1 MFVKKVNNDKIRI
14 IMKLLRDF
22 KKITRSDASIAG
34 GKGASLGEM
43 TSAGISVP
51 QGFVV
56 LSSAFEKFLENSD
69 LNVEIDSILHSVNHK
84 EMRTVENASEK
95 IKDLIL
101 KAKMPQDIKEEITK
115 EFKKLKSQFVAV
127 RSSATAEDSSSAAW
141 AGQLDSFLNTT
152 EKTLLA
158 NVQKCWASLFT
169 PRAIFYR
176 FEKGLHNS
184 KISVAVVIQKMIES
198 EVSGIAFSVHP
209 VTQDRNQMIIEA
221 GYGLGE
227 AVVSGQIT
235 PDSYVIE
242 KNPRRI
248 IDKNIS
254 RQERGIY
261 RKLKEGGNEW
271 QNIPQDKGK
280 KQKLSDEQ
288 IMELSELIIQIENHY
303 NSPQD
308 IEWALEKNKFY
319 ITQSRPI
326 TTLGKEIDSRPLLK
340 IITREAPLIG
350 VESWYQGIVK
360 ETENFFGIKFPEN
373 FFIFKRGTVESW
385 RDSIQLEKIPVE
397 LSKWAKENPTRLVE
411 GLKRQKATLKLIKS
425 IRNKSNNTEEEILV
439 NLSKIRDSFR
449 KGIPGIVVTYLM
461 PLWQEVF
468 ASNKGIKLFDKQLIK
483 QCVEW
488 RKETDPFFDQSIETI
503 FQLLAQ
509 LVKVTNWDSGLV
521 NYIRYDELTSA
532 LKTRKINKDDL
543 SHRKK
548 SVFAYI
554 DGQLIFEE
562 NFYEELAKRGLS
574 LPGDTPPDSK
584 DIKGVSANRGFAN
597 GKVKVVFIRE
607 ELNKVDEGDILIAPM
622 TTPWYM
628 PAMKK
633 AAAIVTDEGGITCH
647 AAIISRELGKPC
659 IIGTKIA
666 TKVLHDGD
674 LVEVDA
680 DNGVVR
686 ILEK

>member
-1 MFVKKVNNDKIRI
+1 
-14 IMKLLRDF
+14 
-22 KKITRSDASIAG
+22 
-34 GKGASLGEM
+34 
-43 TSAGISVP
+43 
-51 QGFVV
+51 
-56 LSSAFEKFLENSD
+56 
-69 LNVEIDSILHSVNHK
+69 
-84 EMRTVENASEK
+84 
-95 IKDLIL
+95 
-101 KAKMPQDIKEEITK
+101 
-115 EFKKLKSQFVAV
+115 
-127 RSSATAEDSSSAAW
+127 
-141 AGQLDSFLNTT
+141 
-152 EKTLLA
+152 
-158 NVQKCWASLFT
+158 
-169 PRAIFYR
+169 
-176 FEKGLHNS
+176 
-184 KISVAVVIQKMIES
+184 
-198 EVSGIAFSVHP
+198 
-209 VTQDRNQMIIEA
+209 
-221 GYGLGE
+221 
-227 AVVSGQIT
+227 
-235 PDSYVIE
+235 
-242 KNPRRI
+242 
-248 IDKNIS
+248 
-254 RQERGIY
+254 
-261 RKLKEGGNEW
+261 
-271 QNIPQDKGK
+271 
-280 KQKLSDEQ
+280 
-288 IMELSELIIQIENHY
+288 MELSELILKIENHY
-303 NSPQD
+303 GFPVD
-308 IEWALEKNKFY
+308 IEWAFENNKFY

-326 TTLGKEIDSRPLLK
+326 TTLGREIDSRPLVK

-439 NLSKIRDSFR
+439 NLNKIRDSFR
-449 KGIPGIVVTYLM
+449 KGIPWIVVTYLM

-584 DIKGVSANRGFAN
+584 DIKGFSANRGFAK
-597 GKVKVVFIRE
+597 GKIKVVFIRE

-622 TTPWYM
+622 TTPWYI

-647 AAIISRELGKPC
+647 AAIVAREMKKKT
-659 IIGTKIA
+659 IRQKA
-666 TKVLHDGD
+666 TRK
-674 LVEVDA
+674 
-680 DNGVVR
+680 
-686 ILEK
+686 